1 MIIKTPKH
9 IYVLFFRNSET
20 IENYK
25 EAPARIISRSKIDVP
40 FGDVL
45 LGEGNHTL
53 RVTMVNDFNVPL
65 PGDRNL
71 YVEPVEFS

>member
-1 MIIKTPKH
+1 MIIKTLKY

-25 EAPARIISRSKIDVP
+25 EPPARIISGSKIDVP

-45 LGEGNHTL
+45 LDAGNHTL
-53 RVTMVNDFNVPL
+53 RVTMTNDFNIPL
-65 PGDRNL
+65 LGDRNL
-71 YVEPVEFS
+71 YVGSVKLI